1 MTRDLFGLLTRIR
14 LPGSAFDI
22 DSAARRQ
29 HLFPLIGLVVG
40 LLLTIA
46 CLAMDY
52 ALEDDE
58 SIVAAGLLLLL
69 MYSVTGIMHTEGL
82 ADFADGMMANGTPAR
97 KREVM
102 KDPRSGVAAVLTV
115 ALFVLLLFALALR
128 MCDRADHALDMWPL
142 PWEVPFA
149 FGFVLA
155 EMGGKVAM
163 NVSIAMGP
171 SAHSGMGTAFVQ
183 NASAG
188 KLIAAL
194 AMTLIISFFFAGLL
208 SVIVLAGVVGGVA
221 VTALARKHFGG
232 VSGDVF
238 GAANEIGRLSVLLA
252 WVLII

>member
-22 DSAARRQ
+22 DSAARKQ

-46 CLAMDY
+46 CLTMDY
-52 ALEDDE
+52 ALEDDDG
-58 SIVAAGLLLLL
+58 IVAAGLLLVL
-69 MYSVTGIMHTEGL
+69 MYSLTGIMHTEGL

-115 ALFVLLLFALALR
+115 AMFVLLLFALTLR
-128 MCDRADHALDMWPL
+128 IFARADHALDLWPL
-142 PWEVPFA
+142 PWEIPFA
-149 FGFVLA
+149 SGFVLA

-163 NVSIAMGP
+163 NVSMAMGP

-183 NASAG
+183 NASAS
-188 KLIAAL
+188 KFVTAL
-194 AMTLIISFFFAGLL
+194 AMALILSFFFAGLL
-208 SVIVLAGVVGGVA
+208 SVIILVGVAGGVA

-238 GAANEIGRLSVLLA
+238 GAANEIGRLSVLLM
-252 WVLII
+252 WVLIL